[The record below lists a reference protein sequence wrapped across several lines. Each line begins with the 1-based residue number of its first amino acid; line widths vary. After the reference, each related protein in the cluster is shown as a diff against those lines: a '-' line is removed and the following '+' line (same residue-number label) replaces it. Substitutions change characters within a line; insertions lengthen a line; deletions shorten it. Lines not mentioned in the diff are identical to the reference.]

1 MKTFRFIAA
10 CAALFAVGCS
20 QFQDADEKVSISTTH
35 QRYYASLDEETKT
48 YVEENKYLRWHA
60 EDEIS
65 VFPTHTT
72 NVRYQFEGETGDK
85 SGSFKTLEADAV
97 TGTPLNYTY
106 AVYPYNSTNSIS
118 EEGVLSVTLPAMQL
132 YNKHSFGKGAN
143 TEVAVSESAV
153 SDKLFFKNAC
163 GYLKLRLYGESQE
176 IKSVTLR
183 GNNSEK
189 ISGAATITA
198 TFEGVP
204 EVVMGEGATTDVV
217 IICEEG
223 VVLGATAEEATEF
236 WFVLPPMT
244 FEKGFTVYVSGEVRE
259 MKQSTSNS
267 VTIERNQILPMQ
279 TLKVEPNI
287 TIANRKIYYTSSDGN
302 IVTPRVGKDYF
313 GANIISNTYENGQG
327 VITFDGEVTKIGGS
341 AFSNCSNLASVTI
354 PEGVTSI
361 ESRAFRSCSRLT
373 SVTIPEGVTSIGYE
387 VFSGCSSLKSVT
399 IPDSVTEI
407 ESFAF
412 SGCSSLTSVNIPESV
427 SYIGE
432 SAFSYCSSLTSVV
445 IPDGITEIKEDT
457 FQKCTSLKSVTI
469 PASVTEIENYAFYKC
484 NNLTEVH
491 ITDLSS
497 WCEIKYSG
505 VYNYGKGPLYYAKN
519 LYLNGKLVE
528 GDLVIP
534 DGTSIIGIY
543 AFYGCS
549 AITSV
554 TIPDSVKVIGYEAFC
569 ECTSLKSATIG
580 NGVTSIE
587 YGAFNSCSSL
597 KSVTLGDGVTSIG
610 QSAFSWT
617 SLESITIP
625 DSVERIYDYAFST
638 CKNLTKATI
647 GATTLGQKVFQ
658 DCENLKDVTF
668 TDGTNSIG
676 DYTFYNCTSLANV
689 TFGNNITSIGLRAF
703 DHCSSLTS
711 VTIPDSVTS
720 IRGMTFTSCTSLT
733 SVKLPKNLSV
743 IPYRMFYACSS
754 LTSIAIP
761 DSVTSIEDSAFGYC
775 TSLTRVDITDLSAW
789 YKIDFDNSSGANPLN
804 NGAKLYLNGSEL
816 TKITIPADITE
827 IKPYVFYNYTS
838 LTDVYIHDNVTS
850 IGTNAFYGCTSLTS
864 VTIPDGIASIESSTF
879 SGCTSLTSITIPDSV
894 TKIGS
899 GAFYKC
905 TSLDG
910 EIIIPEGVTSI
921 GEEAFYMCSGI
932 DKVVIPSTVTSFGLY
947 TFSGCNCEAVIKC
960 NIPDRIKIYGNSFRG
975 VFSGN
980 TFHKVT
986 ITEGVTTI
994 GSEAFYDND
1003 ILSEIVFPESLTTIR
1018 EDAFYNCSI
1027 LKSVIIPKN
1036 VTEICARAFYYCTK
1050 LFAVR
1055 CEPTTPP
1062 TLGKDAFACAKSSLI
1077 IHVPSR
1083 ETYLADPEWA
1093 KYDVCL
1099 VDDLSLIEY

>member
-48 YVEENKYLRWHA
+48 YVEDNKYLRWHA

-97 TGTPLNYTY
+97 TGTPLNYAY
-106 AVYPYNSTNSIS
+106 AVYPYNTTNSIS
-118 EEGVLSVTLPAMQL
+118 EEGVLSVTLPATQL

-204 EVVMGEGATTDVV
+204 EVVMGESATTDVV

-223 VVLGATAEEATEF
+223 IVLGATAEEATEF

-287 TIANRKIYYTSSDGN
+287 TIANRKIYYTSSDGQV
-302 IVTPRVGKDYF
+302 VTPNKVDVF
-313 GANIISNTYENGQG
+313 GANILSNTYENGQG
-327 VITFDGEVTKIGGS
+327 IITFDGEITRIGTR
-341 AFSNCSNLASVTI
+341 AFQSCKSL
-354 PEGVTSI
+354 TSI
-361 ESRAFRSCSRLT
+361 
-373 SVTIPEGVTSIGYE
+373 
-387 VFSGCSSLKSVT
+387 T
-399 IPDSVTEI
+399 IPDSVT
-407 ESFAF
+407 S
-412 SGCSSLTSVNIPESV
+412 
-427 SYIGE
+427 IGS
-432 SAFSYCSSLTSVV
+432 SAFFSCSSLTSVV

-457 FQKCTSLKSVTI
+457 FNKCNSLKSVTI
-469 PASVTEIENYAFYKC
+469 PASVTSIREYAFDGC
-484 NNLTEVH
+484 TGLSEVH
-491 ITDLSS
+491 ISDITA
-497 WCEIKYSG
+497 WCEMNFQNNYSRCNP
-505 VYNYGKGPLYYAKN
+505 VDYAN
-519 LYLNGKLVE
+519 NIYLNGKLLE

-534 DGTSIIGIY
+534 DGTTKIGY
-543 AFYGCS
+543 SAFKGCS
-549 AITSV
+549 SLTSV
-554 TIPDSVKVIGYEAFC
+554 
-569 ECTSLKSATIG
+569 TIG
-580 NGVTSIE
+580 NGVTSIGG
-587 YGAFNSCSSL
+587 YAFNSCSSL
-597 KSVTLGDGVTSIG
+597 KSVTFGNGATSIG
-610 QSAFSWT
+610 EYAFSST

-638 CKNLTKATI
+638 CKSLTKATI
-647 GATTLGQKVFQ
+647 GATTLGQNVFRN
-658 DCENLKDVTF
+658 CENLTEVTF

-676 DYTFYNCTSLANV
+676 DFICYNCTSLANV

-711 VTIPDSVTS
+711 VIIPDSVTS
-720 IRGMTFTSCTSLT
+720 IGGMTFTSCTSLT

-743 IPYRMFYACSS
+743 IPYRMFYACYS

-775 TSLTRVDITDLSAW
+775 TSLTRVDISDLSAW
-789 YKIDFDNSSGANPLN
+789 CKIDFENSGANPLN

-864 VTIPDGIASIESSTF
+864 VTIPDGITSIESSTF

-921 GEEAFYMCSGI
+921 GEEAFCMCSGI

-960 NIPDRIKIYGNSFRG
+960 NIPDKIKIYGNSFSG

-994 GSEAFYDND
+994 GSEAFENNDN
-1003 ILSEIVFPESLTTIR
+1003 LTEIVFPESLTTIR
-1018 EDAFYNCSI
+1018 EYAFHNCSI

-1036 VTEICARAFYYCTK
+1036 VTEICARAFYDCAE

-1062 TLGKDAFACAKSSLI
+1062 TLGGRAFASAKSSLI